1 MRDAPYACRVKNGIR
16 EQGGGTS
23 WKHVQ
28 SWADKHPV
36 PSMVLGGVAVALVL
50 ALVGLLVWKLH
61 GKDRSVKVRGLV
73 ALGTLMA
80 TMVQAS
86 GMWHFFGDVMHMSI
100 AYKIVMFPFL
110 EILILAFG
118 LKALEKAE
126 EAGNWLIYAVMLW
139 ILAISSGGM
148 SASDSSGFREGLF
161 RLMVAA
167 VIAVLW
173 TLDLLDLWI
182 KARRKKAEEEGRPL
196 EKVRWRFTPRELG
209 IRLGLASADGSTLS
223 DLDANRHFERYLR
236 VSDKLRILKE
246 HNARDGAIHRIAARE
261 AKAKAKLQRHA
272 RLHADPSALMSALGA
287 QAVAD
292 AQARLGIDEAQTE
305 LRQAKDQAD
314 EHAAESE
321 RLNELLAREREA
333 SAAAGQEAAAK
344 IEELAQ
350 SLKDDQAA
358 AASAAEKNRSE
369 LAKEMTKLRSELEA
383 ARARTIE
390 ADLDTEKNLRAR
402 RELNTDL
409 EIERRE
415 RNHIEQLRADE
426 AKAAKRRIA
435 DLERDISE
443 LRSRTP
449 AAIPAQRPA
458 PVAVVKQELP
468 EPTGQ
473 AGQAEPVETVEL
485 VELPEPPE
493 PPEPPAP
500 PAPPAGTANGSGR
513 QTVKQA
519 FYHAADRLTDQ
530 GANRDHPLLSDHGPT
545 RNDAV
550 RELAGHL
557 GYKETTV
564 RKYAKAYIEDLNS
577 ARTAG

>member
-1 MRDAPYACRVKNGIR
+1 M
-16 EQGGGTS
+16 S
-23 WKHVQ
+23 WQHVR

-36 PSMVLGGVAVALVL
+36 PSTVAGGLAVAIVL
-50 ALVGLLVWKLH
+50 ALVGLLAWKLH

-86 GMWHFFGDVMHMSI
+86 GMWHFFGDVMHMSL

-126 EAGNWLIYAVMLW
+126 EAGNWLIYAAMLW

-161 RLMVAA
+161 RLLVAV

-173 TLDLLDLWI
+173 TLDLLDLWL
-182 KARRKKAEEEGRPL
+182 KARKRLAEEEGKPL

-246 HNARDGAIHRIAARE
+246 HNARDTSIQRIAARE

-305 LRQAKDQAD
+305 LRQAQDQAQ
-314 EHAAESE
+314 EHAAETQ
-321 RLNELLAREREA
+321 RLADLLQAEKD
-333 SAAAGQEAAAK
+333 AAAAAAEAAAAK
-344 IEELAQ
+344 IEELTAT
-350 SLKDDQAA
+350 LKAEHAA
-358 AASAAEKNRSE
+358 AASAAAKDRSD
-369 LAKEMTKLRSELEA
+369 LAEEMTKLRAELEEV
-383 ARARTIE
+383 RARTDATDIE
-390 ADLDTEKNLRAR
+390 LEKSERAR
-402 RELNTDL
+402 RELDTEL
-409 EIERRE
+409 HIERRE
-415 RNHIEQLRADE
+415 RTHIEQMRTE
-426 AKAAKRRIA
+426 EVKAARSRIA
-435 DLERDISE
+435 GLERELAE
-443 LRSRTP
+443 LRSKP
-449 AAIPAQRPA
+449 ASAAIPAQRPA
-458 PVAVVKQELP
+458 PVIHDAVNGLNGTHQLP
-468 EPTGQ
+468 EP
-473 AGQAEPVETVEL
+473 EPRL
-485 VELPEPPE
+485 VSS
-493 PPEPPAP
+493 
-500 PAPPAGTANGSGR
+500 TNGSTNGSTNSSVR
-513 QTVKQA
+513 PNAKDA
-519 FYHAADRLTDQ
+519 FYQVADQLTDQ
-530 GANRDHPLLSDHGPT
+530 GADRDHPLLSDHGPT
-545 RNDAV
+545 RNGAA
-550 RELAGHL
+550 RELADHL
-557 GYKETTV
+557 GVKEQTV
-564 RKYAKAYIEDLNS
+564 LRYAKAYRDDRS
-577 ARTAG
+577 

>member
-1 MRDAPYACRVKNGIR
+1 M
-16 EQGGGTS
+16 S

-36 PSMVLGGVAVALVL
+36 PSMIAGGAAAAIVL
-50 ALVGLLVWKLH
+50 ALVGLLAWRLH

-86 GMWHFFGDVMHMSI
+86 GMWHFFGDVMHMST

-126 EAGNWLIYAVMLW
+126 EAGNWLIYAAMLW

-148 SASDSSGFREGLF
+148 SASDSSGLREGLF
-161 RLMVAA
+161 RLLVAV

-173 TLDLLDLWI
+173 TLDLLDLWL
-182 KARRKKAEEEGRPL
+182 KARKKLAEDEGKPL
-196 EKVRWRFTPRELG
+196 EKVRWRFTPREIG
-209 IRLGLASADGSTLS
+209 IRLGLASADDSTLS

-246 HNARDGAIHRIAARE
+246 HNARDTAIQRIAARE
-261 AKAKAKLQRHA
+261 AKAKARLQRHA

-305 LRQAKDQAD
+305 LRQAKDQAE
-314 EHAAESE
+314 EHAAETQRLTDLLQTE
-321 RLNELLAREREA
+321 RD
-333 SAAAGQEAAAK
+333 AAAAAAAAVAAK
-344 IEELAQ
+344 HEELVA
-350 SLKDDQAA
+350 SLKADHAA
-358 AASAAEKNRSE
+358 AASAAQKDRSD
-369 LAKEMTKLRSELEA
+369 LTKEMAKLRAELEEVR
-383 ARARTIE
+383 ARATETDI
-390 ADLDTEKNLRAR
+390 DLETSQRAR
-402 RELNTDL
+402 RELAADM

-415 RNHIEQLRADE
+415 RTHVEQLYADE
-426 AKAAKRRIA
+426 NAALKRRIA
-435 DLERDISE
+435 DLERDLAE
-443 LRSRTP
+443 LRAKP
-449 AAIPAQRPA
+449 AAAAIPAQRPA
-458 PVAVVKQELP
+458 PVIHQEVNGVNGARQSPEFTPERAP
-468 EPTGQ
+468 EP
-473 AGQAEPVETVEL
+473 A
-485 VELPEPPE
+485 PEPALE
-493 PPEPPAP
+493 PKPRPRPTTSA
-500 PAPPAGTANGSGR
+500 ANGSGR
-513 QTVKQA
+513 TTVKQA
-519 FYHAADRLTDQ
+519 FYHAADQLTAQ
-530 GANRDHPLLSDHGPT
+530 GANRDHPLLSDHAPT

-550 RELAGHL
+550 RELAEHL

-564 RKYAKAYIEDLNS
+564 RKYAKAYLEDRS
-577 ARTAG
+577 

>member
-1 MRDAPYACRVKNGIR
+1 MKNGIR
-16 EQGGGTS
+16 DQGGGMS

-36 PSMVLGGVAVALVL
+36 PSMVLGGVAAALVL
-50 ALVGLLVWKLH
+50 GLVGLLVWKLH

-86 GMWHFFGDVMHMSI
+86 GMWHFFGDVMHMSL

-161 RLMVAA
+161 RLLVAA

-173 TLDLLDLWI
+173 TLDLLDLWL
-182 KARRKKAEEEGRPL
+182 KARKRKAEEEGRPL

-246 HNARDGAIHRIAARE
+246 HNARDGAIQRIAARE

-305 LRQAKDQAD
+305 LRQAQDQAD
-314 EHAAESE
+314 EHAAEVG
-321 RLNELLAREREA
+321 RLAELLDREREA
-333 SAAAGQEAAAK
+333 SKAAAEEAAAK
-344 IEELAQ
+344 FEEL
-350 SLKDDQAA
+350 SRTLKADQAA
-358 AASAAEKNRSE
+358 ATSAAEKERAD
-369 LAKEMTKLRSELEA
+369 LTKQVTKLRDELETV
-383 ARARTIE
+383 RARTVETDIE
-390 ADLDTEKNLRAR
+390 LEKSERSR
-402 RELNTDL
+402 RELAADM

-415 RNHIEQLRADE
+415 RTSAEQLWNNE
-426 AKAAKRRIA
+426 KIVAKRRIA
-435 DLERDISE
+435 DLERDLNE
-443 LRSRTP
+443 LRSRTA

-458 PVAVVKQELP
+458 PVAVVTQELP
-468 EPTGQ
+468 VPVEPVVMPVQ
-473 AGQAEPVETVEL
+473 VEPVVSAVPVEQAESDELAERVE
-485 VELPEPPE
+485 PSAPS
-493 PPEPPAP
+493 AP
-500 PAPPAGTANGSGR
+500 PISTANGAARTSA
-513 QTVKQA
+513 KQA
-519 FYHAADRLTDQ
+519 FYDAADHLTDQ
-530 GANRDHPLLSDHGPT
+530 GANHDHPLLSEHGPT
-545 RNDAV
+545 RNHAV
-550 RELAGHL
+550 RALADSLGVKEL
-557 GYKETTV
+557 TI
-564 RKYAKAYIEDLNS
+564 RKYAKSYRDERIS
-577 ARTAG
+577 ARARR

>member
-1 MRDAPYACRVKNGIR
+1 M
-16 EQGGGTS
+16 S

-36 PSMVLGGVAVALVL
+36 PSFVLGGAAVAIVL
-50 ALVGLLVWKLH
+50 ALAGLLAWKLH

-86 GMWHFFGDVMHMSI
+86 GMWHFFGDVMHMSP

-126 EAGNWLIYAVMLW
+126 EAGNWLIYAAMLW

-161 RLMVAA
+161 RLLVAA

-173 TLDLLDLWI
+173 TLDLLDLWL

-196 EKVRWRFTPRELG
+196 EKVRWRFTPREIG

-246 HNARDGAIHRIAARE
+246 HNARDGAIQRIAARE
-261 AKAKAKLQRHA
+261 AKAKARLQRHA
-272 RLHADPSALMSALGA
+272 RLHADPSALMSALGT

-305 LRQAKDQAD
+305 LRQARDQAD
-314 EHAAESE
+314 EHAAEVA
-321 RLNELLAREREA
+321 RLAELLEQEKQ
-333 SAAAGQEAAAK
+333 AAAAAAQEAAAK
-344 IEELAQ
+344 LEELAQ
-350 SLKDDQAA
+350 SVKADLEAATAA
-358 AASAAEKNRSE
+358 AEQERAER
-369 LAKEMTKLRSELEA
+369 AKEMAALRAELEA

-390 ADLDTEKNLRAR
+390 ADLEAEKNLRAW
-402 RELNTDL
+402 RELTTDL

-415 RNHIEQLRADE
+415 RNHIEQMRTDE
-426 AKAAKRRIA
+426 GKAAKRRIA
-435 DLERDISE
+435 DLERDLSE

-449 AAIPAQRPA
+449 ATIPAQRPA
-458 PVAVVKQELP
+458 PAPAPAQEAAEPAEEIPQP
-468 EPTGQ
+468 E
-473 AGQAEPVETVEL
+473 QAE
-485 VELPEPPE
+485 
-493 PPEPPAP
+493 AP
-500 PAPPAGTANGSGR
+500 SNGFGR
-513 QTVKQA
+513 QSAKQA
-519 FYHAADRLTDQ
+519 FYDAADHLTDQ

-545 RNDAV
+545 RNGAV
-550 RELAGHL
+550 RELADSL
-557 GYKETTV
+557 GFKELTV
-564 RKYAKAYIEDLNS
+564 RKYAKSYRDE
-577 ARTAG
+577 RTAARARG

>member
-1 MRDAPYACRVKNGIR
+1 MQPDHRAELLAYRGA
-16 EQGGGTS
+16 GGVS
-23 WKHVQ
+23 WKHVH
-28 SWADKHPV
+28 SWADENTVPV
-36 PSMVLGGVAVALVL
+36 IILGSVAAALVL
-50 ALVGLLVWKLH
+50 GLAGFLAWRLK
-61 GKDRSVKVRGLV
+61 GKDRAVKVRGLV

-139 ILAISSGGM
+139 ILAVSSGGM

-161 RLMVAA
+161 RLLVAV

-173 TLDLLDLWI
+173 TLDLLDLWL
-182 KARRKKAEEEGRPL
+182 KARKRKAEDEGKPL
-196 EKVRWRFTPRELG
+196 EKVRWRFTPREVG
-209 IRLGLASADGSTLS
+209 IRLGLASADDSTLS

-246 HNARDGAIHRIAARE
+246 HNARDSSIQRIAARE

-305 LRQAKDQAD
+305 LRVAKDQAR
-314 EHAAESE
+314 EKAAEAE
-321 RLNELLAREREA
+321 RLTELLAAERD
-333 SAAAGQEAAAK
+333 AAKVAAEEAAAK

-350 SLKDDQAA
+350 SLKADQAA
-358 AASAAEKNRSE
+358 ATTAAEKERSD
-369 LAKEMTKLRSELEA
+369 LAKQMTKLRNELEDF
-383 ARARTIE
+383 RARTDE
-390 ADLDTEKNLRAR
+390 ADIELVKVQRSLRER
-402 RELNTDL
+402 TTDL

-415 RNHIEQLRADE
+415 RTHIEQILTE
-426 AKAAKRRIA
+426 KNGAARDRIA
-435 DLERDISE
+435 ELERALE
-443 LRSRTP
+443 KARAMPAPVTP
-449 AAIPAQRPA
+449 APVIPAQRPA
-458 PVAVVKQELP
+458 PVADPAL
-468 EPTGQ
+468 TS
-473 AGQAEPVETVEL
+473 ASAEEE
-485 VELPEPPE
+485 
-493 PPEPPAP
+493 PAP
-500 PAPPAGTANGSGR
+500 PPEMPPLVSTNGAARPTTA
-513 QTVKQA
+513 KQA
-519 FYHAADRLTDQ
+519 FYQAADQLTDQ
-530 GANRDHPLLSDHGPT
+530 GTNRDHPLLSDHGPT

-557 GYKETTV
+557 GVKEMTV
-564 RKYAKAYIEDLNS
+564 RKYAKAYQEE
-577 ARTAG
+577 RTPAAGNQ

>member
-1 MRDAPYACRVKNGIR
+1 MTDAPYACRVKNGFR
-16 EQGGGTS
+16 DQGGGMS

-28 SWADKHPV
+28 SWADHHPV
-36 PSMVLGGVAVALVL
+36 PSMVLGGAAAAIVL
-50 ALVGLLVWKLH
+50 AGLGLLAWRLH

-86 GMWHFFGDVMHMSI
+86 GMWHFFGDVMHMSL

-126 EAGNWLIYAVMLW
+126 EAGNWLIYAAMLW

-161 RLMVAA
+161 RLLVAA

-173 TLDLLDLWI
+173 TLDLLDLWL
-182 KARRKKAEEEGRPL
+182 KARRKKAEAEGKPL
-196 EKVRWRFTPRELG
+196 EQVRWRFTPREIG

-236 VSDKLRILKE
+236 VSDKLRVLKE
-246 HNARDGAIHRIAARE
+246 HNARDGAVRRIAARE
-261 AKAKAKLQRHA
+261 AKAKARLQRHA

-287 QAVAD
+287 QAVVD

-314 EHAAESE
+314 EHAAEVG

-333 SAAAGQEAAAK
+333 SAAAAQEAAAK
-344 IEELAQ
+344 IEELAR
-350 SLKDDQAA
+350 SLKADQEA
-358 AASAAEKNRSE
+358 AASAAEKERSA
-369 LAKEMTKLRSELEA
+369 LAKEMAELRAELEA

-390 ADLDTEKNLRAR
+390 ADLEAEKNLRAR

-415 RNHIEQLRADE
+415 RNHIEQMRTE
-426 AKAAKRRIA
+426 ENKAAKRRIA
-435 DLERDISE
+435 DLERTLDE

-458 PVAVVKQELP
+458 PVTTVTPELP
-468 EPTGQ
+468 KH
-473 AGQAEPVETVEL
+473 AEP
-485 VELPEPPE
+485 
-493 PPEPPAP
+493 
-500 PAPPAGTANGSGR
+500 
-513 QTVKQA
+513 
-519 FYHAADRLTDQ
+519 
-530 GANRDHPLLSDHGPT
+530 
-545 RNDAV
+545 
-550 RELAGHL
+550 
-557 GYKETTV
+557 
-564 RKYAKAYIEDLNS
+564 
-577 ARTAG
+577 

>member
-1 MRDAPYACRVKNGIR
+1 M
-16 EQGGGTS
+16 S

-36 PSMVLGGVAVALVL
+36 PSMVVGGLAVAIVL
-50 ALVGLLVWKLH
+50 ALVGLLAWRLH

-86 GMWHFFGDVMHMSI
+86 GMWHFFGDVMHMSV

-161 RLMVAA
+161 RLLVAV

-173 TLDLLDLWI
+173 TLDLLDLWL
-182 KARRKKAEEEGRPL
+182 KARKRLAEQEGKLL
-196 EKVRWRFTPRELG
+196 EKVRWRFTPREIG
-209 IRLGLASADGSTLS
+209 IRLGLASADGSSLS

-246 HNARDGAIHRIAARE
+246 HNARDTAIQRIAARE

-305 LRQAKDQAD
+305 LRQAKDRAE
-314 EHAAESE
+314 EHAAETQ
-321 RLNELLAREREA
+321 RLADLLQAEKDAAVGAAEA
-333 SAAAGQEAAAK
+333 AAAK
-344 IEELAQ
+344 IEELTAT
-350 SLKDDQAA
+350 LKAEHAA
-358 AASAAEKNRSE
+358 TASTAAKDRSE
-369 LAKEMTKLRSELEA
+369 LSAQLTKAQAELEEVR
-383 ARARTIE
+383 ARATATDVDLE
-390 ADLDTEKNLRAR
+390 ASQRAR
-402 RELNTDL
+402 RDL
-409 EIERRE
+409 AADMEIERRE
-415 RNHIEQLRADE
+415 RTRFDKLHADE
-426 AKAAKRRIA
+426 NAALKRRIG
-435 DLERDISE
+435 DLERDLSDF
-443 LRSRTP
+443 RSRAAA

-458 PVAVVKQELP
+458 PVIHETVNGVNGGHQLP
-468 EPTGQ
+468 EPQ
-473 AGQAEPVETVEL
+473 
-485 VELPEPPE
+485 PEPKPR
-493 PPEPPAP
+493 PVSSTNTSTNG
-500 PAPPAGTANGSGR
+500 AGRPKG
-513 QTVKQA
+513 KDA
-519 FYHAADRLTDQ
+519 FYQVADQMTDQ
-530 GANRDHPLLSDHGPT
+530 GADRDHPLLSDHIPT
-545 RNDAV
+545 RNDAA
-550 RELAGHL
+550 RELADHVGV
-557 GYKETTV
+557 KESTIV
-564 RKYAKAYIEDLNS
+564 RYAKAYHEDRS
-577 ARTAG
+577 